1 MKMKRVIVIIITT
14 VIIIPEDTTAQVE
27 VEVEV
32 EVEVVVEVVVKADL
46 ERATLDIVPPA
57 EIQREDIAL
66 VHSILWRIS
75 KKSALWAHRVRF
87 LIVR

>member
-1 MKMKRVIVIIITT
+1 MKRVIVVIITT

-27 VEVEV
+27 VEVE
-32 EVEVVVEVVVKADL
+32 VEVVVKADL

>member
-1 MKMKRVIVIIITT
+1 MKMKRVIVVIITT

-27 VEVEV
+27 VEVE
-32 EVEVVVEVVVKADL
+32 VEVVVKADL

>member
-32 EVEVVVEVVVKADL
+32 VVKADL

-57 EIQREDIAL
+57 EIQREDKAL

>member
-27 VEVEV
+27 VEVE
-32 EVEVVVEVVVKADL
+32 VEVVVKADL

>member
-32 EVEVVVEVVVKADL
+32 KADL
-46 ERATLDIVPPA
+46 ERVILDIVPPA